1 MTSLAHAL
9 NDVATVPSVYS
20 HGDAG
25 SGGGAFL
32 ESLVFD
38 NSTVRGKEAN
48 GKAKAQ
54 QALAGVAAE
63 AGEAAGSGGSGGGG
77 GNSSSAS
84 SANHS
89 SHAHQ
94 PRHHSRHSSSPK
106 RPRYEA
112 GCPVYFGSVL
122 SLRSTHHGGCLAAD
136 GGRHCDASAASPF
149 SALGTAPLPP
159 PLLLDPEAVAAHEA
173 AVAAVAAAASADR
186 IRAGIGEEGR
196 KSSTPALF
204 TVWSGDGNVGEAEVS
219 PLIFHDQRMLRETP
233 IA

>member
-1 MTSLAHAL
+1 VTSLAHAL
-9 NDVATVPSVYS
+9 NDVVTVPSVYS

-25 SGGGAFL
+25 SVGGAFL
-32 ESLVFD
+32 ESLVFN
-38 NSTVRGKEAN
+38 NSTVQGKEAN

-54 QALAGVAAE
+54 QALAG
-63 AGEAAGSGGSGGGG
+63 AGAGTGAGGGGG

-89 SHAHQ
+89 PHAHQ
-94 PRHHSRHSSSPK
+94 PRHHSRHSSGSSSSPK

-186 IRAGIGEEGR
+186 IGVAIGDGGR